1 MSKQKRICIGDI
13 VTVLGIFEYEVI
25 GFDEIHYQCKRTDCE
40 EIHFYAVE
48 QLTLKEKGDE

>member
-1 MSKQKRICIGDI
+1 MSEQKRICVGDM

-25 GFDEIHYQCKRTDCE
+25 GFDEIHYECKRTDSG

-48 QLTLKEKGDE
+48 QLELT

>member
-25 GFDEIHYQCKRTDCE
+25 GFDEIHYQCKRTHCE